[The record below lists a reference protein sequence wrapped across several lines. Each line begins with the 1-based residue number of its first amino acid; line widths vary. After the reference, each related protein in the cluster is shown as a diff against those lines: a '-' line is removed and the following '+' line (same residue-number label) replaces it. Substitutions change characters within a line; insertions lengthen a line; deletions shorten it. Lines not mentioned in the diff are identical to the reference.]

1 MFLQS
6 GSQYFRGQIP
16 ASLGLHTMTA
26 TTSIK
31 TSTAITA
38 NIAMIRFQFGDSL
51 TAESFFT
58 PAVTRFAAEDGWI
71 RDEEAEQDDVV
82 PFTVII
88 SSL

>member
-1 MFLQS
+1 
-6 GSQYFRGQIP
+6 
-16 ASLGLHTMTA
+16 
-26 TTSIK
+26 
-31 TSTAITA
+31 
-38 NIAMIRFQFGDSL
+38 MIRFQFGDSL